1 MASVTFVSYIFTNI
15 LSYIL
20 KYHLK
25 ILAFK
30 WLHGVIFHICGDNN
44 IHSLSLYTF
53 DIFAILPVGAFEG
66 LNSTK
71 KMITVVTRKK
81 HPVATIDNWFHYIT
95 WFGAFLGQKMSSR
108 FKKGGICGQ
117 IAAFISQ
124 KVLKLLQFWLSWCLC
139 R

>member
-1 MASVTFVSYIFTNI
+1 MASVTFVSDIFTNI
-15 LSYIL
+15 FSYIL

-25 ILAFK
+25 ILACK
-30 WLHGVIFHICGDNN
+30 WLHGVIFRICGDNN
-44 IHSLSLYTF
+44 IHNLSLYTF
-53 DIFAILPVGAFEG
+53 DIFAILPLGAFG
-66 LNSTK
+66 GQNSWK
-71 KMITVVTRKK
+71 KRKTVVTRKN
-81 HPVATIDNWFHYIT
+81 HPVTTIDNWFHDIT

>member
-44 IHSLSLYTF
+44 IHSLSLHIWHICY
-53 DIFAILPVGAFEG
+53 FAPRVIWGPKFY
-66 LNSTK
+66 K

-81 HPVATIDNWFHYIT
+81 HPVATIDNWFHDIT

-117 IAAFISQ
+117 IAAFVSQ

-139 R
+139 S